1 MKKPSMFLTLVLI
14 VLTACNAQT
23 GQTTGESK
31 SNKDIFKIKD
41 YVADKGYEGYAEATF
56 AGGCFWCTEA
66 SFEQINGVI
75 DVISGYSGGKIEY
88 PTYYQVASG
97 RTRHAEAIQIYYD
110 PAIISY
116 ETLLNIF
123 FTAHDP
129 TTKDRQGP
137 DVGPQ
142 YRSEIFYRTAE
153 EKALID
159 KVIAEKNGD
168 GSFSNPIVTNVSKYQ
183 EFWTAEAYH
192 QDYYPNNPSNAYIVR
207 VSRPKVE
214 KVKKVYKELLK
225 AEYK

>member
-1 MKKPSMFLTLVLI
+1 MKKSSILLTLVLI
-14 VLTACNAQT
+14 MLTACNAQT

-31 SNKDIFKIKD
+31 QNKEVFKIKD
-41 YVADKGYEGYAEATF
+41 YVADKAYENYAEATF

-66 SFEQINGVI
+66 SFEQINGVV

-110 PAIISY
+110 PEVINY

-142 YRSEIFYRTAE
+142 YRSEIYYRSAE
-153 EKALID
+153 EKALAE
-159 KVIAEKNGD
+159 KVIQEKNED
-168 GSFSNPIVTNVSKYQ
+168 GSFQNPIVTALSEYQ
-183 EFWTAEAYH
+183 EFWTAEGYH
-192 QDYYPNNPSNAYIVR
+192 QDYYEHNPSNAYIVR

-214 KVKKVYKELLK
+214 KVKKVYKALLK
-225 AEYK
+225 EEYR